1 MYCNIHF
8 AEKERACVV
17 SACQFLR
24 NGGPTKNSLNSKP
37 SPGRDRER
45 ALQNMCCLPVHIPKG
60 SSRGENDKQYDRQ
73 EKETFEG
80 GVDLYF
86 PVDEVII

>member
-1 MYCNIHF
+1 MDKVGLPDSTTPQH
-8 AEKERACVV
+8 K
-17 SACQFLR
+17 
-24 NGGPTKNSLNSKP
+24 
-37 SPGRDRER
+37 ER

>member
-1 MYCNIHF
+1 MPDRKSIKR
-8 AEKERACVV
+8 ELVE
-17 SACQFLR
+17 L
-24 NGGPTKNSLNSKP
+24 SKAQPRKRQGKSP
-37 SPGRDRER
+37 SEHV
-45 ALQNMCCLPVHIPKG
+45 LPHSTHSEG
-60 SSRGENDKQYDRQ
+60 LLRGENDKQYDRQ